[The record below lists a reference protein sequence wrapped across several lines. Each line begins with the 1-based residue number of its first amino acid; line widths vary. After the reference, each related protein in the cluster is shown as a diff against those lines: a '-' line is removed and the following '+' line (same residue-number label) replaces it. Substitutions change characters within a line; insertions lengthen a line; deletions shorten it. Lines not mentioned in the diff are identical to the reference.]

1 MSRVSYRSAAVQLGA
16 QECST
21 VAEHS
26 EAAGRHRMLGAL
38 LHVLPDALVGA
49 LVTEPEPLVGAP
61 VGAVL
66 SKLKVGAVVAPLLPP
81 PEAKKGGS
89 DIVRARGSHDV
100 KS

>member
-1 MSRVSYRSAAVQLGA
+1 
-16 QECST
+16 
-21 VAEHS
+21 
-26 EAAGRHRMLGAL
+26 MLGAL

-49 LVTEPEPLVGAP
+49 LVTEPEPLDEP
-61 VGAVL
+61 
-66 SKLKVGAVVAPLLPP
+66 VGAVVAPLLPP